1 MRTLL
6 VFLGVAAVAA
16 GQSYPRAWNYVAP
29 EATAIVGIDWQHLK
43 DSFLGDAVS
52 AEISGGGSLG
62 IPDLDCL
69 KQSRQILLSA
79 PDFLAIFSGS
89 FPAAAVDEQAAKSG
103 MVKTSYNGIRLWV
116 APEKNRRSLAQVS
129 DTLLLAGWR
138 DTLEEAIDRGM
149 QTSLRPYSPLLPRG
163 ARLAPNGDFW
173 VVANALPD
181 PLISVFLPLRLET
194 GDFDGLIAV
203 RNGLRLD
210 ARYNMTSTEDALLSA
225 QYFRE
230 AIPAFHP
237 ILQDI
242 HVIADGESVL
252 LKLEVSAGELDQ
264 FLHPPEAAVREA
276 APQSAAPPAAPPP
289 APPRVVRI
297 LGLDDGAREVALPPA
312 LPAPGLSK
320 PTAKDSPQP

>member
-1 MRTLL
+1 MHKLL
-6 VFLGVAAVAA
+6 VFLCAAAAAA
-16 GQSYPRAWNYVAP
+16 GESYPSSWNYVAP
-29 EATAIVGIDWQHLK
+29 DATAIIGVDWQHLR

-52 AEISGGGSLG
+52 AELSGAGSLG

-79 PDFLAIFSGS
+79 PDFLAIFSGP
-89 FPAAAVDEQAAKSG
+89 FPAAVVDAQAAKAG
-103 MVKTSYNGIRLWV
+103 LYKTSYNGVRLWV
-116 APEKNRRSLAQVS
+116 APEKNRRSLAQVG

-181 PLISVFLPLRLET
+181 PLVSVFLPLHLET
-194 GDFDGLIAV
+194 GDFDGLVAV
-203 RNGLRLD
+203 RNGLSLD

-230 AIPAFHP
+230 AIPAFHA
-237 ILQDI
+237 ILQNI

-264 FLHPPEAAVREA
+264 FLHPPEPVVSPASPR
-276 APQSAAPPAAPPP
+276 PAAP
-289 APPRVVRI
+289 AGPRVVRI
-297 LGLDDGAREVALPPA
+297 LGLDDGAREVALPPE
-312 LPAPGLSK
+312 LPDPGLNK
-320 PTAKDSPQP
+320 PSAKDSPQP